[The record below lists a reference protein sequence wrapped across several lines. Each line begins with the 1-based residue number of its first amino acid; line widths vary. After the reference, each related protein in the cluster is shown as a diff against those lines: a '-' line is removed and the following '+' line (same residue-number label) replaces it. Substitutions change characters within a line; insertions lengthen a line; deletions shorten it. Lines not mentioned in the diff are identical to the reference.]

1 MIESKEK
8 SFNSKIMKP
17 DQYLLLEHQQNDL
30 ESIFKPVSFKFTN
43 TEESESLKAYLAVHP
58 HIHVT
63 DTIITQIRELIKL
76 RNPGNFTEELFQSE
90 LQKYLKDT
98 HPDLVGT
105 WFYYPWS
112 SRLVH
117 ILDKEAFIEVRTN
130 RNKLKITSEEQNI
143 LAQKTV
149 GIIGLSVGQSV
160 ALTLCMERC
169 CGTIKLAD
177 FDELELSN
185 LNRLRTGIYNLG
197 QKKVI
202 IAAREIAE
210 IDPYINVEIFDNGV
224 TKENMGSF
232 FAGLDLL
239 VEVCDS
245 LDVKIS
251 SRVKARELKIP
262 VVMDT
267 NDRGML
273 DIERFDL
280 EPERELLHG
289 LVADDELD
297 KISGYSPE
305 EKMKFIFRIISFE
318 NTSPKL
324 KDSMLQINKKITSWP
339 QLASS
344 VVLGGA
350 ATTDVVRRILLNQIS
365 VSGRFYIDFDEIVS
379 D

>member
-17 DQYLLLEHQQNDL
+17 DQYLLLEHPQNDL
-30 ESIFKPVSFKFTN
+30 KSIFKPVSFKLKN
-43 TEESESLKAYLAVHP
+43 IEEAEALKSHLERHS
-58 HIHVT
+58 HIQIT

-76 RNPGNFTEELFQSE
+76 RNPGSFNDELFQIE
-90 LQKYLKDT
+90 LLKYLNGT
-98 HPDLVGT
+98 PAELVGT
-105 WFYYPWS
+105 WFYYPWN

-117 ILDKEAFIEVRTN
+117 ILDEEEFIEVRTN
-130 RNKLKITSEEQNI
+130 RNKLKITTEEQNT
-143 LAQKTV
+143 LRQKSV

-169 CGTIKLAD
+169 CGKIKLAD

-185 LNRLRTGIYNLG
+185 LNRLRTGLYNLG

-210 IDPYINVEIFDNGV
+210 IDPYINVEIFEDGV
-224 TKENMGSF
+224 TKENIGSF

-239 VEVCDS
+239 VEVCDG

-280 EPERELLHG
+280 EPQRGILHG
-289 LVADDELD
+289 LVDDDELD
-297 KISGYSPE
+297 RIGEYSPE
-305 EKMKFIFRIISFE
+305 ERMKFIFRIISYE

-350 ATTDVVRRILLNQIS
+350 ATTDVVRRILLKQIS
-365 VSGRFYIDFDEIVS
+365 VSGRFYIDFDEIIS